1 MRVAVVSR
9 FYPNAAEP
17 LRTLFVR
24 DLVQA
29 LARAARVA
37 VVAPIPHAPGAG
49 WTSTRWRALRAV
61 PRRTQQGDLE
71 IFHPRYLVIP
81 KFPPLSG
88 RTYFAAVLPTLRRL
102 ADAGGID
109 VLHAHCAYPDAVGV
123 AHAASALG
131 LPFVVTAHGSDIN
144 GAARLP
150 FVRGQLVRAFRRA
163 AAVIAVSAAL
173 GEKIRELVPEVADR
187 VVHIPCAAA
196 DSGLF
201 GVRDTH
207 AARRRL
213 GLEEDARVV
222 LFVGRLVPIKGA
234 DSLLRAWQMLSAR
247 RGIGERDRLVIIG
260 DGPERAG
267 LEAFSRSHGL
277 SGSVR
282 FLGAM
287 PQETIPGWMSA
298 ATLFCLSS
306 LNEGTPNVV
315 IEALASGRP
324 VVATR
329 VGGLPELVTEGESGL
344 LVEPR
349 NSGRL
354 ADALAAALDRH
365 WDPQRIAA
373 SVAELT
379 WDRLARRNL
388 DVLEGI
394 VAERQR
400 WVGAA

>member
-1 MRVAVVSR
+1 MRVAIVSR

-29 LARAARVA
+29 LAKFAGVT
-37 VVAPIPHAPGAG
+37 VVAPIPDAPGAA
-49 WTSTRWRALRAV
+49 WIAARWRALRTIPAHV
-61 PRRTQQGDLE
+61 QHGGLE
-71 IFHPRYLVIP
+71 VFHPRYLVIP

-88 RTYFAAVLPTLRRL
+88 LTYFAAVLPTLRRL
-102 ADAGGID
+102 SNAGRID

-123 AHAASALG
+123 AHAASVLG

-144 GAARLP
+144 VAARLP
-150 FVRGQLVRAFRRA
+150 LVRGQLVWALRRA
-163 AAVIAVSAAL
+163 GAVIAVSAAL
-173 GEKIRELVPEVADR
+173 GEKIRELAPQAADR
-187 VVHIPCAAA
+187 VVQIPCAAA
-196 DSGLF
+196 NPVLF
-201 GVRDTH
+201 GVRDSH

-213 GLEEDARVV
+213 GLENDARVV

-234 DSLLRAWQMLSAR
+234 DSLLRAWQQLSV
-247 RGIGERDRLVIIG
+247 RGRIGARDRLVIIG

-267 LEAFSRSHGL
+267 LEAFSRTHGL
-277 SGSVR
+277 AGSVQ
-282 FLGAM
+282 FLGVMA
-287 PQETIPGWMSA
+287 QESIPEWMSA

-329 VGGLPELVTEGESGL
+329 VGGLPEIIIEGENGL
-344 LVEPR
+344 LVEPK
-349 NSGRL
+349 NPQRL
-354 ADALAAALDRH
+354 ADSLVRALDRN

-388 DVLEGI
+388 DVLDG
-394 VAERQR
+394 VTASHQR
-400 WVGAA
+400 CAGAA